1 MWMTVYYAYINRY
14 THIKTFKKD
23 CVFLLYLER
32 WVYFVQ
38 RAMNINFSVLML
50 LFFFSR
56 SNWPMLSQK
65 MSAYCYTYIYYKWTL
80 EIQWTMRVFYMRK
93 IAQCTSTYPMEYK
106 ARLPQKWIRN
116 RMGNLLE
123 IVARTGIDINACA
136 LST

>member
-1 MWMTVYYAYINRY
+1 MWITAYYAYINRY

-38 RAMNINFSVLML
+38 RAMNINLSVLL
-50 LFFFSR
+50 LLLFFSR
-56 SNWPMLSQK
+56 SNWPMLGQK
-65 MSAYCYTYIYYKWTL
+65 MSAYIYYKWTL

-93 IAQCTSTYPMEYK
+93 IVQCTSTYPKCQMEYK